1 MPKKIKY
8 SNLDSCAGSMNSYG
22 TLSISRTQIE
32 ETKEAIKEFLNK
44 TTNEETAKEFI
55 QKLNKKNNFGN
66 WQNFFVGIV
75 NKNPEI
81 AKKFS
86 KDVSTSTFSTIY
98 HEMGHLQHT
107 VNTNV
112 NLVDLGEGKYAD
124 LFKNSIDTAK
134 KISDYAT
141 TDPTEFVAET
151 FSKLCTQKQIGGQL
165 LDDDVMELYKKL
177 GGYMLP

>member
-1 MPKKIKY
+1 M
-8 SNLDSCAGSMNSYG
+8 
-22 TLSISRTQIE
+22 
-32 ETKEAIKEFLNK
+32 
-44 TTNEETAKEFI
+44 
-55 QKLNKKNNFGN
+55 
-66 WQNFFVGIV
+66 
-75 NKNPEI
+75 
-81 AKKFS
+81 
-86 KDVSTSTFSTIY
+86 
-98 HEMGHLQHT
+98 
-107 VNTNV
+107 
-112 NLVDLGEGKYAD
+112 DLGEGKYAD